1 MANAVFSP
9 KDFKAWVIEETTTG
23 TAPTLTSG
31 LYQLDVDSISF
42 PSLNVNQVASVRS
55 QTGRVAHIDDFFQ
68 DNDMRSLELSLSGT
82 WHKDGGH
89 VMLLQSAC
97 SNALT
102 PDSVADV
109 TISTAPTATVGKY
122 GESEANKTFT
132 VVLASPDRND
142 AQNIVLK
149 GCLCTSFTINADMGT
164 DGGQYKWS
172 ATISSGRVPDLTEN
186 SAAAGT
192 AYSATHVNMAA
203 LDVSEV
209 KVASKTAPILSSFSV
224 TVSSPAVYTGVD
236 EGNGYAVFGRNEEI
250 EVTAS
255 ATVKLDSVTMELP
268 SEFDTQTEHDNA
280 DLLTLNQTTDTATS
294 IQIPC
299 GVLTNVAYNEG
310 DAMMLDVEMKA
321 LNQESGNVILFDLA

>member
-149 GCLCTSFTINADMGT
+149 GCFCTSFTINADLGT

-192 AYSATHVNMAA
+192 AYSATSVNMAA
-203 LDVSEV
+203 LDVSEI

-236 EGNGYAVFGRNEEI
+236 EGNGYAVFGRGEEI

-255 ATVKLDSVTMELP
+255 ATVKLDSATMELP

-294 IQIPC
+294 IAIPC
-299 GVLTNVAYNEG
+299 GVLTNVAFNEG
-310 DAMMLDVEMKA
+310 DIMMLDVEMKA
-321 LNQESGNVILFDLA
+321 LNNGSDSVITFDLA

>member
-31 LYQLDVDSISF
+31 LYQLDVDSVSF
-42 PSLNVNQVASVRS
+42 PSLNVNQVASVRTNTS
-55 QTGRVAHIDDFFQ
+55 RVAHVNDFFQ
-68 DNDMRSLELSLSGT
+68 DNDYRAIEISLSGT

-89 VMLLQSAC
+89 AMLLQSVCAD
-97 SNALT
+97 ALT

-109 TISTAPTATVGKY
+109 TVSTTHTATVGKY
-122 GESEANKTFT
+122 GEAEANKTFT
-132 VVLASPDRND
+132 LVLDSPDLND

-186 SAAAGT
+186 SAAAGS
-192 AYSATHVNMAA
+192 AYSATSVNMAD
-203 LDVSEV
+203 LDVSEI
-209 KVASKTAPILSSFSV
+209 KVASKTPILSAFSV
-224 TVSSPAVYTGVD
+224 TVSHPAVYTGVA
-236 EGNGYAVFGRNEEI
+236 EGAGYACFGRGEEV

-255 ATVKLDSVTMELP
+255 ATVKLDSATMELP

-294 IQIPC
+294 IAIPC
-299 GVLTNVAYNEG
+299 GIMTNVAYNEG
-310 DAMMLDVEMKA
+310 DVMMLDVELKA
-321 LNQESGNVILFDLA
+321 LNNGSDAVITFDLA